1 MAPLNKTAFHFS
13 QRSDLMDFLL
23 ELSTRISRTLDLE
36 SLMETIVDIISQV
49 VPGTL
54 VGILLYDEERRELRL
69 RYGKGHREEHLRSL
83 AIPLGQ
89 GLTGMAGKERKSVVV
104 GDVRSH
110 PNYLATVDAV
120 RSEIAV
126 PMEVGGKLVGVID
139 VQSTELDAYGAY
151 DERLLSLLA
160 SRIASAVENATLFEQ
175 ADRQNKMLQLLAEI
189 STEIGSLLDLDA
201 LLERVAATLS
211 DYIGYA
217 SFNLFLVDEH
227 AALLRHRFS
236 LRDGERVEFDNIP
249 LDRGITGAAYRSRQ
263 LERVADTAQDSR
275 FIETAPDVRSEIA
288 VPLIVK
294 DAVIAVL
301 DLESEQLNHF
311 TAEHTQLLRLLAP
324 QLAISVENATL
335 YERISARERT
345 MENDLE
351 AAKELQSFLLPRIP
365 PRARGLEIDARLQA
379 ARTVSGDLY
388 DLVDLDDG
396 GLLFAVGDVSGKG
409 AAAALYG
416 AMVSGLLRTIA
427 PAIGRPGAI
436 LKALNDALAA
446 RRVHARYVTMTLA
459 QWRPEERILRLA
471 NSGGIPPLVLKGDRL
486 VNATV
491 EGVPLGLLP
500 ALNYDE
506 LEIPLDP
513 GDVVLLFSDGIP
525 DQTNPGEQEFGI
537 TRVAENLV
545 RLRQQSVQQIAG
557 GILDTVAAFAN
568 GAVVFDDQTLIVMRV
583 SE

>member
-227 AALLRHRFS
+227 AELLRHRFS

-486 VNATV
+486 VNAAV

-537 TRVAENLV
+537 TRVSENLV
-545 RLRQQSVQQIAG
+545 RLRRQSVQQIAG
-557 GILDTVAAFAN
+557 GILDAVAAFAN